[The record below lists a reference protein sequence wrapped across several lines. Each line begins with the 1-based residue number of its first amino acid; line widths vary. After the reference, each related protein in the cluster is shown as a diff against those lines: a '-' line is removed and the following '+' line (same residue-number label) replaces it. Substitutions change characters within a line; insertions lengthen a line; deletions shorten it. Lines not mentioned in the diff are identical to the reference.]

1 MSGAIEVT
9 INDTLLEALQNN
21 QSEFTDKFTDLG
33 NDIAL
38 TEQNAA
44 KDEAPYITHTL
55 ERSIKVVEVG
65 PPSWT
70 ITPDEGVAPYALFV
84 ILEGVKRRY
93 EGNDFMQAGYDSA
106 QADVDAKISEFEEW
120 CSNV

>member
-9 INDTLLEALQNN
+9 INDTLLEALQSKGN
-21 QSEFTDKFTDLG
+21 EFTDKFTDLG

-55 ERSIKVVEVG
+55 ERAISVMEVG

-70 ITPDEGVAPYALFV
+70 IAPDEGIAPYALFV
-84 ILEGVKRRY
+84 ILDGVNRKY
-93 EGNDFMQAGYDSA
+93 EGNDFMQRGYDKS
-106 QADVDAKISEFEEW
+106 QGDVESKIADFEEW
-120 CSNV
+120 CGDV

>member
-9 INDTLLEALQNN
+9 INDTLLNALQNKE
-21 QSEFTDKFTDLG
+21 SEFVEKFTGLG

-44 KDEAPYITHTL
+44 KDESPYITHTL

-70 ITPDEGVAPYALFV
+70 IAPDEGVAPYALFV
-84 ILEGVKRRY
+84 ILDGVNRNY
-93 EGNDFMQAGYDSA
+93 TGNDFMQRGYDSS
-106 QADVDAKISEFEEW
+106 QGDVDSKIAEFEEW
-120 CSNV
+120 CADV